1 MNNYIVYDINKNFSM
16 SNYSTIESFLFGVV
30 SLTKNADID
39 KYKSSGYG
47 IGLNKH
53 GFFHILVVEVAEM

>member
-1 MNNYIVYDINKNFSM
+1 M

-53 GFFHILVVEVAEM
+53 GFFQILVVEVAEM